1 MYAESEVVELV
12 QRAVNE
18 ATSRLRD
25 EYTKVLQERL
35 NEQFRSFTKFNHDC
49 VSRHMA
55 ANDEPSYIA

>member
-35 NEQFRSFTKFNHDC
+35 NGEYYRRGRFVGHTALGVGMS
-49 VSRHMA
+49 
-55 ANDEPSYIA
+55 